1 MITFKFAVG
10 NGDREAPK
18 VTDDLIL
25 TEEMAKARAIQ
36 ALCEYYKVP
45 YSRTVRSTIDVNLE
59 LGETRSIAVID
70 PQFDSGMVT
79 GITTTL
85 SPNGCYEDVVLEKYV
100 DMGV

>member
-1 MITFKFAVG
+1 MITFRFAVG

-18 VTDDLIL
+18 ITDDLIL
-25 TEEMAKARAIQ
+25 TEEMAKLRAIQ

-45 YSRTVRSTIDVNLE
+45 YSRTVRSTFDAGVE
-59 LGETRSIAVID
+59 LSQSRSIAVVD

-79 GITTTL
+79 DITTTL
-85 SPNGCYEDVVLEKYV
+85 SQKGCYDDVVVEKYA